1 MKKVLSSI
9 LIVTMCAFLC
19 LGCGEDESNK
29 PADSTS
35 GNESVEEVAGGTIG
49 TDLYLAF
56 AKEIETNQD
65 VEAVANALCENEVF
79 GEIVTGTLLVEEG
92 YLNGFDAEITGF
104 SKGAM
109 FAPMIGTIPFVGY
122 VFETDNPD
130 ELIKTLTEHAEL
142 NWNICTVADEM
153 VVKSVGNFVYFVMAP
168 KSFE

>member
-1 MKKVLSSI
+1 MKKVLSSL
-9 LIVTMCAFLC
+9 LIVTMIAFAF
-19 LGCGEDESNK
+19 GCGAEENST
-29 PADSTS
+29 PADTT
-35 GNESVEEVAGGTIG
+35 VENVTEAEVTGGTIG

-122 VFETDNPD
+122 IFETDNPD
-130 ELIKTLTEHAEL
+130 ELIKTLTEHAQL

-168 KSFE
+168 NSFE